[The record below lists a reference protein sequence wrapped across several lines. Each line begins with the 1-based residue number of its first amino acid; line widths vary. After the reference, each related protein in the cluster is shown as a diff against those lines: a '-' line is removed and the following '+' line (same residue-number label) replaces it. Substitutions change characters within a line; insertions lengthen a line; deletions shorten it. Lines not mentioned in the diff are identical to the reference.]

1 MRKSKSFFESDK
13 QYIKKEKNVIAYKA
27 FLRQD

>member
-13 QYIKKEKNVIAYKA
+13 QYCIKEKNVIAYKV